1 MMPIW
6 WCVTFDFSL
15 LCWINTVFLLHI
27 CVLKLWTF
35 LPHHTKDTVQITIVS
50 LQQWWI
56 RKPTR
61 LVHVKHFFR
70 NTFLLTRL
78 SDNWSNLN
86 IAKAKS
92 CYLTLYLPTALCCGE
107 PLLDST
113 PAASFSAATITAI
126 KLNTLQWFSR
136 TLHFA
141 NYIIFLHIIMMINT
155 HR

>member
-15 LCWINTVFLLHI
+15 LCWINTVFLLHMCSGHFSLI
-27 CVLKLWTF
+27 GYSA
-35 LPHHTKDTVQITIVS
+35 ITIVS

-56 RKPTR
+56 CKPTC
-61 LVHVKHFFR
+61 LVHMKHVFR

-92 CYLTLYLPTALCCGE
+92 CYPTLYLPTALCCGE
-107 PLLDST
+107 HCQIQLLQL
-113 PAASFSAATITAI
+113 PFSAATITAI
-126 KLNTLQWFSR
+126 KLHTLQWFSR